1 MLGHGLSNAAARA
14 ARSMTG
20 YPTPTLDLSMM
31 HGVLDSRI
39 TFTRASS
46 GTYTDSA
53 GVLRTQGYNLLLRSE
68 EFDQTWAKTRA
79 SVVPNAAI
87 APNGALTAD
96 KLVEDATASNSHLAL
111 QSVTGTPT
119 LVHTFSVYAKAAERS
134 YIHLQLDSG
143 GTAGGQVRVSLTD
156 GTTGTPAG
164 TGSPTVA
171 VSNAG
176 NGWWRIALTA
186 IPAASGT
193 TVRGIVYVSE
203 PATTTYTGDGVSGI
217 YVWGAQLETGTL
229 SDYSAT
235 TTAANSAPRFDY
247 DPVTLAARGLLIEE
261 ARTNSIRNSTATGA
275 VAGIPGSG
283 GTAPTNWAIAGTS
296 GGLTRQIMGTG
307 VEEGIPYIDLRIF
320 GTDGTYGDISFDSGT
335 IAAASGQSWAGSVYL
350 RLMAGSFTNLA
361 SASLI
366 LYGVPNFTDNGMLS
380 IKTITNAPLKGQRL
394 AVTKTLADGT
404 TTSISPRLAFT
415 PGAGAVDITL
425 RIGLP
430 QLEAGA
436 FVTSPVLT
444 TGSATA
450 TRAADVAVIGTL
462 TPWYNASE
470 GAMLAEFDLIRS
482 PPPATQYAVAFD
494 DGTASNMMALYVDS
508 IAQCL
513 GFITTGLVTQAQLLG
528 ASGIGG
534 GAVVKAAMAYKI
546 NDAAL
551 AVNGAAAVADATV
564 TIPTVTKFNIG
575 NRSDGARQ
583 FSGHIRR
590 VKYFNSRLANATLQ
604 SITS

>member
-366 LYGVPNFTDNGMLS
+366 LYGTPNFTDNNMVS

-394 AVTKTLADGT
+394 AVTKTLTDGT
-404 TTSISPRLAFT
+404 TTGISPRLAFT

-450 TRAADVAVIGTL
+450 SRAADVAVISTL

-470 GAMLAEFDLIRS
+470 GTLMVEASRFGAGAFGRLA
-482 PPPATQYAVAFD
+482 QFD
-494 DGTASNMMALYVDS
+494 DGTTSTNS
-508 IAQCL
+508 IAILTGSAGLRTYAYIGTANVSQFDTSASANDLTL
-513 GFITTGLVTQAQLLG
+513 GVPA
-528 ASGIGG
+528 
-534 GAVVKAAMAYKI
+534 KAAIAYKA
-546 NDAAL
+546 NDAAFCF
-551 AVNGAAAVADATV
+551 NGGGVSTDTSV
-564 TIPTVTKFNIG
+564 TLPTVTQLRIG
-575 NRSDGARQ
+575 APSALH
-583 FSGHIRR
+583 GHVRR

-604 SITS
+604 SITL